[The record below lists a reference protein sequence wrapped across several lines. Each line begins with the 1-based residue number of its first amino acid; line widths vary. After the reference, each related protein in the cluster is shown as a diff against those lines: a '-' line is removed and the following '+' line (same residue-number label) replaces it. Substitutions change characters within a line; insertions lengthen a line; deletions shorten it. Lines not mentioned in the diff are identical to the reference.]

1 MVEIIHGSVL
11 NELSHVPPLMT
22 WKMTKEKEALICWHA
37 HTITWLQNI
46 CAHIKGL
53 FVVLQLWKKICIV
66 CFMVFNTTFNNIAV
80 ISWQSVLLVEETG
93 QPGENHRPVTSHWQT
108 LSHNVVHLALIEIRT
123 HNTSGDRHYCIG
135 SCKSKYHD
143 GPKKLYGVNII
154 YQCVFN

>member
-1 MVEIIHGSVL
+1 MKNDKGKRSLNLLACSYYNMTAKHLCSYKRIIR
-11 NELSHVPPLMT
+11 
-22 WKMTKEKEALICWHA
+22 CF
-37 HTITWLQNI
+37 TIM
-46 CAHIKGL
+46 
-53 FVVLQLWKKICIV
+53 KKNCIV